1 MIAAGFLSS
10 RSDLILDATLLIGF
24 VLVPMLFF
32 AWRRARA
39 ANYLGHRNLM
49 LITTAVLAVAV
60 TAVELDLRARG
71 GLFVLTQGSPF
82 HGTAFLKWSAWIHVG
97 LSVVSAVIWC
107 LLVSVSW
114 FKFPRPPK
122 PIPFGVYHRWLGR
135 SALVG
140 MALVAITGLELYV
153 IAFVL

>member
-1 MIAAGFLSS
+1 MFAAGFLNS
-10 RSDLILDATLLIGF
+10 RSDFILDATLLIGF
-24 VLVPMLFF
+24 ALVPMLFF
-32 AWRRARA
+32 AWKRARA
-39 ANYLGHRNLM
+39 SNFLGHRNLM

-60 TAVELDLRARG
+60 TAVEMDLRARG

-82 HGTAFLKWSAWIHVG
+82 HDTAFLKWSAWIHVF

-114 FKFPRPPK
+114 FKFPKPPK
-122 PIPFGVYHRWLGR
+122 PMPWSVYHRWLGR
-135 SALVG
+135 AALIG
-140 MALVAITGLELYV
+140 MALVAITGMELYV